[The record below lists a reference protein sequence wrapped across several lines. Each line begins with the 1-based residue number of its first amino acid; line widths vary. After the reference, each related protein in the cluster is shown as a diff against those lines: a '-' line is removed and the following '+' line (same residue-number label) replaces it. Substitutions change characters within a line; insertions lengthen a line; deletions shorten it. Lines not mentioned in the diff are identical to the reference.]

1 MSNYNEI
8 YKQLRT
14 QYTDEEIADS
24 MMIPADLTPDEL
36 EEANKELRAFRFK
49 LLAEMTE
56 EQRVYSDLLRFRYQ
70 MENYINK
77 MDYDS
82 TMDFGTQL
90 EEYIRI
96 LNKTKKK
103 VAEELGVH
111 YTKLSRVINNREAP
125 NIELIYRL
133 EEHSARL
140 VPALV
145 WWKLLVKKQEFQLL
159 SDNATRKIE
168 ASKVQPAVILKA

>member
-1 MSNYNEI
+1 MNNYEEI
-8 YKQLRT
+8 YKKLKA

-24 MMIPADLTPDEL
+24 MMIPADLTPEEL

-49 LLAEMTE
+49 LLAGMTE

-70 MENYINK
+70 MEHYISR
-77 MDYDS
+77 MGYDS

-90 EEYIRI
+90 EEYIRV

-103 VAEELGVH
+103 VAEELAVH

-125 NIELIYRL
+125 NIEFIYRL
-133 EEHSARL
+133 EEHSGRL

-159 SDNATRKIE
+159 SDNETREAE
-168 ASKVQPAVILKA
+168 ASKVQPAIAYKA